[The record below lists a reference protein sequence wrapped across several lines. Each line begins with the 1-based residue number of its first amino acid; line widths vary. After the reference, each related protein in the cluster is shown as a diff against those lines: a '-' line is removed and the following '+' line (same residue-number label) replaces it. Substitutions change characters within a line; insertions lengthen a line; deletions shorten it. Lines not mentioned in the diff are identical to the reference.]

1 MKTIKLEYPIQ
12 HGENVISE
20 LNLRRPVSKDL
31 RKFEI
36 TDMNKFSKIQEI
48 VSIITQ
54 LPMSVLDNLDIYDL
68 RECAAILTSFFLNSR
83 AIQENV

>member
-20 LNLRRPVSKDL
+20 LKLRRPVAKDL

-36 TDMNKFSKIQEI
+36 NDMNKFSKIQELT
-48 VSIITQ
+48 SIITQ
-54 LPMSVLDNLDIYDL
+54 LPMSVLDNLDICDL
-68 RECAAILTSFFLNSR
+68 RECAIILASFLLNSQ